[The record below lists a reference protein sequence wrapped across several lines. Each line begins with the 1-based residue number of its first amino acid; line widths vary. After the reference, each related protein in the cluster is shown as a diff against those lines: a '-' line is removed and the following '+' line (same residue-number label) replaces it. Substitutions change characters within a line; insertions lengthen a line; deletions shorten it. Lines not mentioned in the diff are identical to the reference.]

1 MIIIQVIFWLSLFL
15 IFHTYILFP
24 LILQLLTTRKKTNKF
39 QEQQGDP
46 GDTEGLPFLSVL
58 IAAYNEEE
66 VIEGKI
72 RSVLSSD
79 YPSDRLE
86 ILVGSDN
93 STDKTNEILYDLEKE
108 YPRLKVSV
116 CFERTGK
123 PGVINQLAQKAKG
136 DILVITDANV
146 MLDQSSLRILASS
159 FNNREVALV
168 DTRMVNTSLK
178 KDGISHQ
185 EKFYIGR
192 EVRIKNQES
201 ILWGSMMGPFGGC
214 YAVRSKNYTPVPNH
228 FLVDDFYVN
237 MSVLKQGY
245 KCVSNINANVYED
258 VSNDLKEE
266 FRRKKRISAGN
277 FQNLQKFR
285 SLLISQQPGVA
296 FCFLSHKVLRWLVP
310 ILVLITLGTSI
321 FLGTERASSAK
332 LIMNMQKGADSLLL
346 IENLYL
352 LFALVQIIFISMPVI
367 DHILRKIGIHVL
379 PLRFISHFVLMN
391 LALLAGFIRYLGGI
405 KSNVWQPTRRNQD

>member
-24 LILQLLTTRKKTNKF
+24 SILQLLTTRNKTQKF
-39 QEQQGDP
+39 QEKQGNQD
-46 GDTEGLPFLSVL
+46 DTENLPYLSVL
-58 IAAYNEEE
+58 IAAFNEEE
-66 VIEGKI
+66 VIEEKI

-108 YPRLKVSV
+108 YSRLKVSV

-123 PGVINQLAQKAKG
+123 PGVINQLAQAAKG
-136 DILVITDANV
+136 EILVITDANV
-146 MLDQSSLRILASS
+146 MLDQSSLRILATS
-159 FNNREVALV
+159 FNNKEVALV

-277 FQNLQKFR
+277 FQNLQKFK
-285 SLLISQQPGVA
+285 SLLFSRQAGVA

-310 ILVLITLGTSI
+310 ILVLGTLGTSI
-321 FLGTERASSAK
+321 FLGT
-332 LIMNMQKGADSLLL
+332 MNIQQGDNALLSL
-346 IENLYL
+346 ENPYL
-352 LFALVQIIFISMPVI
+352 LFALFQIIFISIPVI